1 VKTVIQSGGASAY
14 LLRPI
19 PQARAQGPSLFLA
32 LSGGIGAGK
41 STIAQVLRGLGVYV
55 VDADQLARE
64 VLSPSHPVYEAVL
77 ANFGTDLK
85 LPDRSLDRHLL
96 AQRAFSSPEST
107 LLLNSL
113 THPAISALAWERLK
127 SAPQGS
133 CALYDVP
140 LLTTYE
146 DASLFDVVIMVSAPE
161 EVRVSRLISRG
172 LSEEDA
178 RSRIRSQISDI
189 ERRKLASIWV
199 ENHGNQEDLANVTS
213 QLYTSWLTHVH

>member
-1 VKTVIQSGGASAY
+1 MKTVIQSGGASAY

-19 PQARAQGPSLFLA
+19 PPARTQGPALFLA

-41 STIAQVLRGLGVYV
+41 STITHVLRGLGVFV

-85 LPDRSLDRHLL
+85 LPDRSLDRYLL

-161 EVRVSRLISRG
+161 EVRVRRLISRG

-178 RSRIRSQISDI
+178 RARIHSQISDS

-199 ENHGNQEDLANVTS
+199 ENHGNQEDLVDVSS
-213 QLYTSWLTHVH
+213 QLYTSWFTRVH

>member
-1 VKTVIQSGGASAY
+1 MKTVIQSGGASAY

-77 ANFGTDLK
+77 ANFGTDLT

-127 SAPQGS
+127 SAPQGT

-146 DASLFDVVIMVSAPE
+146 DASLFDAVIMVSAPE
-161 EVRVSRLISRG
+161 EVRLRRIISRG
-172 LSEEDA
+172 LGEEDA
-178 RSRIRSQISDI
+178 RARIRSQISDS

-199 ENHGNQEDLANVTS
+199 ENHGNQEDLVDVSS

>member
-1 VKTVIQSGGASAY
+1 MKTVIQSGGASAY

-19 PQARAQGPSLFLA
+19 PQERTQGPSLFLA

-41 STIAQVLRGLGVYV
+41 STIAHVLRGLGVYV

-85 LPDRSLDRHLL
+85 LPDRSLDRYLL

-127 SAPQGS
+127 SAPQGR

-161 EVRVSRLISRG
+161 EVRLRRLISRG

-178 RSRIRSQISDI
+178 RARIHSQISDS

-199 ENHGNQEDLANVTS
+199 ENHGNQEDLVDVSN
-213 QLYTSWLTHVH
+213 QLYSSWLTRVH

>member
-1 VKTVIQSGGASAY
+1 MKTVIQSGGASAY
-14 LLRPI
+14 LLRSL
-19 PQARAQGPSLFLA
+19 PQAHSQGPASFLA

-41 STIAQVLRGLGVYV
+41 STIAHVLRGLGVFV

-64 VLSPSHPVYEAVL
+64 VLKPSHPVYEAVL
-77 ANFGTDLK
+77 ANFGADLAF
-85 LPDRSLDRHLL
+85 PDGSLDRRLL

-107 LLLNSL
+107 SLLNLL
-113 THPAISALAWERLK
+113 THPAISALAWEQLK

-140 LLTTYE
+140 LLTTFE
-146 DASLFDVVIMVSAPE
+146 DASLFDVVIMVSTPE
-161 EVRVSRLISRG
+161 ELRVNRLISRG

-178 RSRIRSQISDI
+178 RARIRSQISDN

-199 ENHGNQEDLANVTS
+199 ENLGSEEDLADVS
-213 QLYTSWLTHVH
+213 KRLYSSWLTCVR

>member
-1 VKTVIQSGGASAY
+1 MKTVIQSGGASAY
-14 LLRPI
+14 LLRSI
-19 PQARAQGPSLFLA
+19 PQAHAKGPALFLA

-41 STIAQVLRGLGVYV
+41 SAIAQVLRGLGVYV

-64 VLSPSHPVYEAVL
+64 VLSPLHPVYEAVL
-77 ANFGTDLK
+77 KNFGADLA
-85 LPDRSLDRHLL
+85 LPDGSLDRRLL
-96 AQRAFSSPEST
+96 ARRAFSSPEST

-127 SAPQGS
+127 SAPQGT

-146 DASLFDVVIMVSAPE
+146 DASLFDAVIMVSAPE
-161 EVRVSRLISRG
+161 EVRLRRLISRG
-172 LSEEDA
+172 LGEEDA
-178 RSRIRSQISDI
+178 RARIRSQISDS

>member
-1 VKTVIQSGGASAY
+1 MKTVIQSGGASAY
-14 LLRPI
+14 LLRSI
-19 PQARAQGPSLFLA
+19 PQARTQGPALFLA

-41 STIAQVLRGLGVYV
+41 STISHVLRGLGVFV

-77 ANFGTDLK
+77 ANFGADLAF
-85 LPDRSLDRHLL
+85 PDGSLDRRLL

-107 LLLNSL
+107 SLLNLL
-113 THPAISALAWERLK
+113 THPAISALAWEQLK

-140 LLTTYE
+140 LLTTCE

-161 EVRVSRLISRG
+161 ELRVNRLISRG

-178 RSRIRSQISDI
+178 RARMRTQILDN

-199 ENHGNQEDLANVTS
+199 ENLGNQEDLADVS
-213 QLYTSWLTHVH
+213 KQLYSCWLTCVQ

>member
-1 VKTVIQSGGASAY
+1 MKTVIQSGGASAY

-19 PQARAQGPSLFLA
+19 PQERTQGPSLFLA

-41 STIAQVLRGLGVYV
+41 STIAHVLRGLGVYV

-85 LPDRSLDRHLL
+85 LPDRSLDRYLL

-127 SAPQGS
+127 SAPQGT

-146 DASLFDVVIMVSAPE
+146 DASLFDAVIMVSAPE
-161 EVRVSRLISRG
+161 EVRLRRLISRG
-172 LSEEDA
+172 LGEEDA
-178 RSRIRSQISDI
+178 RARIRSQISDS

-213 QLYTSWLTHVH
+213 QLYTSWLTRVH

>member
-1 VKTVIQSGGASAY
+1 METLIQSGGASAY

-19 PQARAQGPSLFLA
+19 PPARTQGPALFLA

-41 STIAQVLRGLGVYV
+41 STIAHVLRGLGVFV

-77 ANFGTDLK
+77 ANFGTDLT

-199 ENHGNQEDLANVTS
+199 ENHGNQEDLADVS
-213 QLYTSWLTHVH
+213 KQVYSSWLTRVH

>member
-1 VKTVIQSGGASAY
+1 MKTVIQSGGASAY

-19 PQARAQGPSLFLA
+19 PQERTQGPSLFLA

-41 STIAQVLRGLGVYV
+41 STIAHVLRGLGVYV

-64 VLSPSHPVYEAVL
+64 VLSHPVYEAVL
-77 ANFGTDLK
+77 ANFGADLA
-85 LPDRSLDRHLL
+85 LPDGSLDRRLL

-161 EVRVSRLISRG
+161 EVRLRRLISRG

-178 RSRIRSQISDI
+178 RARIHSQISDS

-199 ENHGNQEDLANVTS
+199 ENHGNQEDLVDVSN
-213 QLYTSWLTHVH
+213 QLYSSWLTRVH

>member
-85 LPDRSLDRHLL
+85 LPDRSLDRYLL

-161 EVRVSRLISRG
+161 EVRLRRLISRG

-178 RSRIRSQISDI
+178 RARIRSQISDS

>member
-1 VKTVIQSGGASAY
+1 MKTVIQSGGASAY
-14 LLRPI
+14 LLRSI
-19 PQARAQGPSLFLA
+19 PHAHTQGPSLFLA

-41 STIAQVLRGLGVYV
+41 STIAHVLRGLGVYV

-85 LPDRSLDRHLL
+85 LPDRSLDRYLL

-161 EVRVSRLISRG
+161 EVRVRRLISRG

-178 RSRIRSQISDI
+178 RARIHSQISDS

-199 ENHGNQEDLANVTS
+199 ENHGNQEDLVDVSN
-213 QLYTSWLTHVH
+213 QLYSSWLTRVH

>member
-1 VKTVIQSGGASAY
+1 MKTVIQSGGASAY

-19 PQARAQGPSLFLA
+19 PQERTQGPSLFLA

-41 STIAQVLRGLGVYV
+41 STIAHVLRGLGVYV

-85 LPDRSLDRHLL
+85 LPDRSLDRYLL

-161 EVRVSRLISRG
+161 EVRLRRLISRG
-172 LSEEDA
+172 LNEEDA
-178 RSRIRSQISDI
+178 RARIHSQISDS

-199 ENHGNQEDLANVTS
+199 ENHGNQEDLVDVSN
-213 QLYTSWLTHVH
+213 QLYSSWLTRVH

>member
-1 VKTVIQSGGASAY
+1 MKTVIQSGGASAY

-19 PQARAQGPSLFLA
+19 PQERTQGPSLFLA

-41 STIAQVLRGLGVYV
+41 STIAHVLRGLGVFV

-77 ANFGTDLK
+77 ANFGTDLT

-146 DASLFDVVIMVSAPE
+146 DASLFDMVIMVSAPE

-178 RSRIRSQISDI
+178 RSRIRSQVSDI

-199 ENHGNQEDLANVTS
+199 ENHGNQEDLADVS
-213 QLYTSWLTHVH
+213 KQVYSSWLTRVH

>member
-1 VKTVIQSGGASAY
+1 MKTVIQSGGASAY

-19 PQARAQGPSLFLA
+19 PQARIQGPSLFLA

-41 STIAQVLRGLGVYV
+41 STIAHALRGLGVYV

-85 LPDRSLDRHLL
+85 LPDRSLDRYLL

-161 EVRVSRLISRG
+161 EVRLRRLISRG

-178 RSRIRSQISDI
+178 RARIHSQISDS

-199 ENHGNQEDLANVTS
+199 ENHGNQEDFVDVSN
-213 QLYTSWLTHVH
+213 QLYSSWLTRVH

>member
-1 VKTVIQSGGASAY
+1 MKTVIQSGGASAY
-14 LLRPI
+14 LLRSI
-19 PQARAQGPSLFLA
+19 PQARTQGPALFLA

-41 STIAQVLRGLGVYV
+41 STIAHVLRGLGVFV

-77 ANFGTDLK
+77 ANFGADLAF
-85 LPDRSLDRHLL
+85 PDGSLDRRLL

-107 LLLNSL
+107 SLLNLL
-113 THPAISALAWERLK
+113 THPAISALAWEQLK

-140 LLTTYE
+140 LLTTCE

-161 EVRVSRLISRG
+161 ELRVNRLISRG
-172 LSEEDA
+172 LCEEDA
-178 RSRIRSQISDI
+178 RARMRTQISDN

-199 ENHGNQEDLANVTS
+199 ENLGNQEDLADVS
-213 QLYTSWLTHVH
+213 KQLYSCWLTCVQ

>member
-1 VKTVIQSGGASAY
+1 MKTVIQSGGASAY

-19 PQARAQGPSLFLA
+19 PQERTQGPSLFLA

-41 STIAQVLRGLGVYV
+41 STIAHVLRGLGVYV

-85 LPDRSLDRHLL
+85 LPDRSLDRYLL

-107 LLLNSL
+107 LLLSSL

-161 EVRVSRLISRG
+161 EVRLRRLISRG

-178 RSRIRSQISDI
+178 RARIHSQISDS

-199 ENHGNQEDLANVTS
+199 ENHGNQEDLVDVSN
-213 QLYTSWLTHVH
+213 QLYSSWLTRVH

>member
-1 VKTVIQSGGASAY
+1 MKTVIQSGGASAY

-19 PQARAQGPSLFLA
+19 PEARTQGPSLFLA

-41 STIAQVLRGLGVYV
+41 STIADVLRGLGVFV

-64 VLSPSHPVYEAVL
+64 VLLPSHPVYEAVL
-77 ANFGTDLK
+77 ANFGTDLT

-146 DASLFDVVIMVSAPE
+146 DASLFDAVIMVSAPE
-161 EVRVSRLISRG
+161 EMRGHRLIARG

-178 RSRIRSQISDI
+178 RARIRSQISDS
-189 ERRKLASIWV
+189 ERRTLASIWV
-199 ENHGNQEDLANVTS
+199 ENHGNQEDLADVS
-213 QLYTSWLTHVH
+213 KQVYSSWLTRVH

>member
-1 VKTVIQSGGASAY
+1 MKTVIQSGGASAY

-19 PQARAQGPSLFLA
+19 PQARAQGPSLFFA

-41 STIAQVLRGLGVYV
+41 STIALVLRGLGVYV

-85 LPDRSLDRHLL
+85 LPDRSLDRYLL

-161 EVRVSRLISRG
+161 EVRLRRLISRG

-178 RSRIRSQISDI
+178 RARIRSQISDS

>member
-1 VKTVIQSGGASAY
+1 MKTVIQSGGASAY

-19 PQARAQGPSLFLA
+19 PQERTQGPSLFLA

-41 STIAQVLRGLGVYV
+41 STIAHVLRGLGVYV
-55 VDADQLARE
+55 IDADQLARE

-85 LPDRSLDRHLL
+85 LPDRSLDRYLL

-161 EVRVSRLISRG
+161 EVRLRRLISRG

-178 RSRIRSQISDI
+178 RARIHSQISDS

-199 ENHGNQEDLANVTS
+199 ENHGNQEDLVDVSN
-213 QLYTSWLTHVH
+213 QLYSSWLTRVH

>member
-1 VKTVIQSGGASAY
+1 MKTVIQSGGASAY

-19 PQARAQGPSLFLA
+19 PQARTQGPSLFLA

-41 STIAQVLRGLGVYV
+41 STIAHALRGLGVYV

-85 LPDRSLDRHLL
+85 LPDRSLDRYLL

-161 EVRVSRLISRG
+161 EVRVRRLISRG

-178 RSRIRSQISDI
+178 RSRIRSQISDS

-199 ENHGNQEDLANVTS
+199 ENLGNQEDLAEVSNQVYS
-213 QLYTSWLTHVH
+213 SWLTRVH

>member
-19 PQARAQGPSLFLA
+19 PQERTQGPSLFLA

-41 STIAQVLRGLGVYV
+41 STIAHVLRGLGVYV

-85 LPDRSLDRHLL
+85 LPDRSLDRYLL

-161 EVRVSRLISRG
+161 EVRVRRLISRG

-178 RSRIRSQISDI
+178 RARIHSQISDI

-199 ENHGNQEDLANVTS
+199 ENHGNQEDLVDVSN
-213 QLYTSWLTHVH
+213 QLYSSWLTRVH

>member
-1 VKTVIQSGGASAY
+1 MKTVIESGGASAY

-19 PQARAQGPSLFLA
+19 PQARTQGPSLFLA

-41 STIAQVLRGLGVYV
+41 STIANVLRGLGVFV

-77 ANFGTDLK
+77 ANFGTDLT

-113 THPAISALAWERLK
+113 THPAISALAWELLK
-127 SAPQGS
+127 SAPQGR

-199 ENHGNQEDLANVTS
+199 ENHGNQEDLAGVS
-213 QLYTSWLTHVH
+213 KQVYSSWLTRVH

>member
-1 VKTVIQSGGASAY
+1 MKTVIQSGGASAY
-14 LLRPI
+14 LLRSI
-19 PQARAQGPSLFLA
+19 PQARTQGPALFLA

-41 STIAQVLRGLGVYV
+41 STISHVLRGLGVFV

-77 ANFGTDLK
+77 ANFGADLAF
-85 LPDRSLDRHLL
+85 PDGSLDRSLL

-107 LLLNSL
+107 SLLNLL
-113 THPAISALAWERLK
+113 THPAISALAWEQLK

-140 LLTTYE
+140 LLTTCE
-146 DASLFDVVIMVSAPE
+146 DAALFDVVIMVSAPE
-161 EVRVSRLISRG
+161 ELRVNRLISRG

-178 RSRIRSQISDI
+178 RARIRSQISDN
-189 ERRKLASIWV
+189 ERRRLASIWV
-199 ENHGNQEDLANVTS
+199 ENLGNQEDLADVS
-213 QLYTSWLTHVH
+213 KQLYSCWLTCVQ

>member
-1 VKTVIQSGGASAY
+1 MKTVIQSGAASAY
-14 LLRPI
+14 LLRSI
-19 PQARAQGPSLFLA
+19 PQAHAKGPALFLA

-41 STIAQVLRGLGVYV
+41 STIAQVLRG
-55 VDADQLARE
+55 QLARE
-64 VLSPSHPVYEAVL
+64 VLSPLHPVYEAVL
-77 ANFGTDLK
+77 KNFGADLA
-85 LPDRSLDRHLL
+85 LPDGSLDRRLL
-96 AQRAFSSPEST
+96 ARRAFSSPEST

-127 SAPQGS
+127 SAPQGT

-146 DASLFDVVIMVSAPE
+146 DASLFDAVIMVSAPE
-161 EVRVSRLISRG
+161 EVRLRRLISRG

-178 RSRIRSQISDI
+178 RARIRSQISDS

>member
-19 PQARAQGPSLFLA
+19 PQERTQGPSLFLA

-41 STIAQVLRGLGVYV
+41 STIAHVLRGLGVYV

-85 LPDRSLDRHLL
+85 LPDRSLDRYLL

-161 EVRVSRLISRG
+161 EVRLRRLISRG

-178 RSRIRSQISDI
+178 RARIHSQISDS

-199 ENHGNQEDLANVTS
+199 ENHGNQEDLVDVSN
-213 QLYTSWLTHVH
+213 QLYSSWLTRVH

>member
-1 VKTVIQSGGASAY
+1 MKTVIQSGGASAY

-19 PQARAQGPSLFLA
+19 PEARTQGPSLFLA

-41 STIAQVLRGLGVYV
+41 STIADVLRGLGVFV

-64 VLSPSHPVYEAVL
+64 VLLPSHPVYEAVL
-77 ANFGTDLK
+77 ANFGTDLT

-113 THPAISALAWERLK
+113 THPAISAHAWERLK

-161 EVRVSRLISRG
+161 EVRVRRLISRG

-178 RSRIRSQISDI
+178 RARIHSQISDS

-199 ENHGNQEDLANVTS
+199 ENHGNQEDLADISN
-213 QLYTSWLTHVH
+213 QLYSSWLTRVH

>member
-1 VKTVIQSGGASAY
+1 MKTVIQSGGASAY
-14 LLRPI
+14 LLRSI
-19 PQARAQGPSLFLA
+19 PQARTQGPALFLA

-41 STIAQVLRGLGVYV
+41 STISHVLRGLGVFV

-77 ANFGTDLK
+77 ANFGADLA
-85 LPDRSLDRHLL
+85 LPDGSLDRPLL
-96 AQRAFSSPEST
+96 AQRAFSSREST
-107 LLLNSL
+107 SLLNVL
-113 THPAISALAWERLK
+113 THPAISALAWEQLK

-140 LLTTYE
+140 LLTTCE

-161 EVRVSRLISRG
+161 ELRVNRLISRG

-178 RSRIRSQISDI
+178 RARIRSQISDN
-189 ERRKLASIWV
+189 ERRRLASIWV
-199 ENHGNQEDLANVTS
+199 ENLGNQEDLADVS
-213 QLYTSWLTHVH
+213 KQLYSCWLTCVQ

>member
-1 VKTVIQSGGASAY
+1 MKTVIQSGGASAY

-85 LPDRSLDRHLL
+85 LPDRSLDRYLL

-161 EVRVSRLISRG
+161 EVRVRRLISRG

-178 RSRIRSQISDI
+178 RARIHSQISDS

>member
-1 VKTVIQSGGASAY
+1 MKTVIQSGGASAY

-19 PQARAQGPSLFLA
+19 PQERTQGPSLFLA

-41 STIAQVLRGLGVYV
+41 STIAHVLRGLGVYV

-85 LPDRSLDRHLL
+85 LPDRSLDRYLL

-127 SAPQGS
+127 SAPQGT

-146 DASLFDVVIMVSAPE
+146 DASLFDAVIMVSAPE
-161 EVRVSRLISRG
+161 EVRLRRLISRG
-172 LSEEDA
+172 LGEEDA
-178 RSRIRSQISDI
+178 RARIRSQISDS

>member
-1 VKTVIQSGGASAY
+1 MKTVIQSGGASAY

-19 PQARAQGPSLFLA
+19 PQARTQGPSLFLA

-41 STIAQVLRGLGVYV
+41 STIAHVLRGLGVFV

-85 LPDRSLDRHLL
+85 LPDRSLDRYLL

-161 EVRVSRLISRG
+161 EVRLRRLISRG

-178 RSRIRSQISDI
+178 RARIRSQISDS

>member
-1 VKTVIQSGGASAY
+1 MKTVIQSGGASAY

-19 PQARAQGPSLFLA
+19 PQARTQGPSLFLA

-41 STIAQVLRGLGVYV
+41 STIAHVLRGLGVFV

-64 VLSPSHPVYEAVL
+64 VLLPSHPVYEAVL
-77 ANFGTDLK
+77 ANFGTDLT

-161 EVRVSRLISRG
+161 EVRVRRLISRG

-178 RSRIRSQISDI
+178 RARIHSQISDS

-199 ENHGNQEDLANVTS
+199 ENHGNQEDLVDVSN
-213 QLYTSWLTHVH
+213 QLYSSWLTRAH

>member
-1 VKTVIQSGGASAY
+1 
-14 LLRPI
+14 
-19 PQARAQGPSLFLA
+19 
-32 LSGGIGAGK
+32 
-41 STIAQVLRGLGVYV
+41 
-55 VDADQLARE
+55 
-64 VLSPSHPVYEAVL
+64 VYEAVL
-77 ANFGTDLK
+77 ANFGTDLT
-85 LPDRSLDRHLL
+85 LPDRSLDRYLL

-161 EVRVSRLISRG
+161 EVRVRRLISRG

-178 RSRIRSQISDI
+178 RARIHSQISDS

-199 ENHGNQEDLANVTS
+199 ENHGNQEDLVDVSN
-213 QLYTSWLTHVH
+213 QLYSSWLTRVH

>member
-1 VKTVIQSGGASAY
+1 MKTVIQSGGASAY

-19 PQARAQGPSLFLA
+19 PPARTQGPALFLA

-41 STIAQVLRGLGVYV
+41 STITHVLRGLGVFV

-64 VLSPSHPVYEAVL
+64 VLSPFHPVYEAVL

-85 LPDRSLDRHLL
+85 LPDRSLDRYLL

-127 SAPQGS
+127 SAPQGT

-146 DASLFDVVIMVSAPE
+146 DASLFDAVIMVSAPE
-161 EVRVSRLISRG
+161 EVRLRRLISRG

-178 RSRIRSQISDI
+178 RARIHSQISDS

-199 ENHGNQEDLANVTS
+199 ENHGNQEDLVDVSS
-213 QLYTSWLTHVH
+213 QLYTSWFTRVH

>member
-1 VKTVIQSGGASAY
+1 MKTVIQSGGASAY

-19 PQARAQGPSLFLA
+19 PQERTQGPSLFLA

-41 STIAQVLRGLGVYV
+41 STIAHVLRGLGVYV

-85 LPDRSLDRHLL
+85 LPDRSLDRYLL

-127 SAPQGS
+127 SAPQGT

-161 EVRVSRLISRG
+161 EVRLRRLISRG

-178 RSRIRSQISDI
+178 RARIHSQISDS

-199 ENHGNQEDLANVTS
+199 ENHGNQEDLVDVSN
-213 QLYTSWLTHVH
+213 QLYSSWLTRVH

>member
-1 VKTVIQSGGASAY
+1 MKTVIQSGGASAY

-19 PQARAQGPSLFLA
+19 PQERTQGPSLFLA

-41 STIAQVLRGLGVYV
+41 STIAHVLRGLGVYV

-85 LPDRSLDRHLL
+85 LPDRSLDRYLL

-127 SAPQGS
+127 SAPQGR

-140 LLTTYE
+140 LLTTDE

-161 EVRVSRLISRG
+161 EVRLRRLISRG

-178 RSRIRSQISDI
+178 RARIHSQISDS

-199 ENHGNQEDLANVTS
+199 ENHGNQEDLVDVSN
-213 QLYTSWLTHVH
+213 QLYSSWLTRVH

>member
-1 VKTVIQSGGASAY
+1 MKTVIQSGGASAY

-19 PQARAQGPSLFLA
+19 PQARAQGPLLFLA

-85 LPDRSLDRHLL
+85 LPDRSLDRYLL

-161 EVRVSRLISRG
+161 EVRVRRLISRG

-178 RSRIRSQISDI
+178 RARIHSQISDS

-199 ENHGNQEDLANVTS
+199 ENHGNQEDLVDVSS
-213 QLYTSWLTHVH
+213 QLYTSWFTRVH

>member
-1 VKTVIQSGGASAY
+1 MKTVIQSGGASAY

-19 PQARAQGPSLFLA
+19 PQARTQGPSLFLA

-41 STIAQVLRGLGVYV
+41 STIANVLRGLGVFV

-77 ANFGTDLK
+77 ANFGTDLT

-199 ENHGNQEDLANVTS
+199 ENHGNQEGLADVS
-213 QLYTSWLTHVH
+213 KQVYSSWLTRVH

>member
-1 VKTVIQSGGASAY
+1 MKTVIQSGGASAY

-19 PQARAQGPSLFLA
+19 PQERTQGPSLFLA

-41 STIAQVLRGLGVYV
+41 STIAHVLRGLGVFV

-85 LPDRSLDRHLL
+85 LPDRSLDRYLL

-161 EVRVSRLISRG
+161 EVRLRRLISRG

-178 RSRIRSQISDI
+178 RARIHSQISDS

-199 ENHGNQEDLANVTS
+199 ENHGNQEDLVDVSN
-213 QLYTSWLTHVH
+213 QLYSSWLTRVH